1 MMKIK
6 VLKNILDANNQIA
19 EQNSQ
24 LLADKNILA
33 LNVMSSP
40 GAGKTTLIMRTVEA
54 LKGKASIG
62 VIEGDVSSSI
72 DAEKLSKAG
81 VMAIQINTGGE
92 CHLDASMVNSALLN
106 MPLDELDIVFIEN
119 VGNLICPGEFNLG
132 EHLKVLIT
140 STPEGDDKPHKYP
153 LLFTITDACVVNKT
167 DLLPYVSFDVDG
179 FYRAVKGINQKAALF
194 QVCGTTGEGIGH
206 WADWVMGN
214 RDRLRKAPASSGK

>member
-19 EQNSQ
+19 EQNRQ

-33 LNVMSSP
+33 LNIMSSP

-106 MPLDELDIVFIEN
+106 MPLDNLDLIFIEN

-153 LLFTITDACVVNKT
+153 LLFTIADACVVNKT
-167 DLLPYVSFDVDG
+167 DLLPYVSFDMDG
-179 FYRAVKGINQKAALF
+179 FYSAVKGINQKAALF
-194 QVCGTTGEGIGH
+194 KVCGTTGEGVGN
-206 WADWVMGN
+206 WADWVKEN
-214 RDRLRKAPASSGK
+214 LERVRKTTASAGK